1 MSKLIYTKNEIDFIK
16 SQIYFNEEEIKVL
29 DMWLLDKSIVETS
42 IKLNIST
49 ATVSRRRKVIQ
60 SKINNLKDQIYKNKM
75 FLILN

>member
-42 IKLNIST
+42 IELNIST
-49 ATVSRRRKVIQ
+49 ATVSRRRKIIQ